1 MISKF
6 DFKIFIL
13 PKWLTTDADSTDL
26 TEDIEDTN

>member
-6 DFKIFIL
+6 DFKFFIL

-26 TEDIEDTN
+26 TEDIDTN